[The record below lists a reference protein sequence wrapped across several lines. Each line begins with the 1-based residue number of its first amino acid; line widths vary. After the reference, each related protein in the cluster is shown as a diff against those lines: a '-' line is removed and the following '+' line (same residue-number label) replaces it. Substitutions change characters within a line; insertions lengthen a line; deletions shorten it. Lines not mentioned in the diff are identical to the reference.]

1 MSTLPQAAEQ
11 RVSRSFLVDSA
22 GSAFFTGLGLVIR
35 FATSILIARFLGP
48 AGKGVIALIQ
58 LLLGQA
64 SAFLGLGLD
73 TAIVHFIG
81 RRNWPAPTVASRTLG
96 LSIVLGALGFSVL
109 FLLQMTLFA
118 GLITSDLRPV
128 FLLMAATVPLTLA
141 TMCLRAIL
149 RACGGIIEESY
160 LNTISSLAILA
171 GISAAVL
178 ASAGVRG
185 VLWGL
190 FAATLVGALAN
201 FAVAARMGILR
212 GRPVFD
218 LPGTRPLVNF
228 GVKLHLGNILA
239 SLNQRFDLYIV
250 GFFVGTAGVGIYSV
264 SVVMGELLWILPG
277 VLSAVLMQR
286 VATRSDAGANAI
298 MGPVNRMTSLILFA
312 GILAVAAAG
321 DFIIRLLFGA
331 AFAPAYLPL
340 LLLLPGIWA
349 FGLWRNLMNDL
360 AVRGFPLYKTYTA
373 GAAVVVTIVLDFI
386 LIPLW
391 GVPGAAVASTVAYW
405 VGFLMALHYY
415 RRVTGFSLRQI
426 LIPARGDFSL
436 AYGLLRRRTAGTR
449 NPVDDPRQAQAMK
462 DNSGE
467 EGTLL

>member
-11 RVSRSFLVDSA
+11 RVARSFLVDST
-22 GSAFFTGLGLVIR
+22 GSAFFTALGLVIR
-35 FATSILIARFLGP
+35 FATNILVARFLGP
-48 AGKGVIALIQ
+48 AGKGVLAIIQ

-64 SAFLGLGLD
+64 SAFLALGLD

-81 RRNWPAPTVASRTLG
+81 RRNWPAAVVASRTLG
-96 LSIVLGALGFSVL
+96 LSLLLGALGASILVV
-109 FLLQMTLFA
+109 LQMTLFA
-118 GLITSDLRPV
+118 SLITTDLRLP
-128 FLLMAATVPLTLA
+128 FLLLAATVPVTLA
-141 TMCLRAIL
+141 TMCLRAII

-160 LNTISSLAILA
+160 LNTVSSLAILA
-171 GISAAVL
+171 GIAAAVA

-190 FAATLVGALAN
+190 LAATLAGAAAN

-212 GRPVFD
+212 GRPSFD
-218 LPGTRPLVNF
+218 LPGTRPLVSF
-228 GVKLHLGNILA
+228 GMKLHLGNILA
-239 SLNQRFDLYIV
+239 SLNQRFDMYIV
-250 GFFVGTAGVGIYSV
+250 GFFVGTAGVGIYSI

-277 VLSAVLMQR
+277 VLSTVLTQR
-286 VATRSDAGANAI
+286 VAIRSEQGANTL
-298 MGPVNRMTSLILFA
+298 MGPVNRMTSLALLA
-312 GILAVAAAG
+312 GILVLAAAG
-321 DFIIRLLFGA
+321 DGIIPLLFGP

-373 GAAVVVTIVLDFI
+373 AAAVVVTIVLDFA
-386 LIPLW
+386 LIPFW
-391 GVPGAAVASTVAYW
+391 GVPGAAVASTAAYW

-436 AYGLLRRRTAGTR
+436 AVELLRRNRRPTR
-449 NPVDDPRQAQAMK
+449 
-462 DNSGE
+462 
-467 EGTLL
+467 